1 MKRGKLLVVDDNEGI
16 LKSLRFTLG
25 PEFSQIDT
33 LRNPNLLP
41 AALQRE
47 EYDVCLLDMN
57 FNAGTITGNEG
68 IFWLREILKSDPD
81 ASVIMITAY
90 GDIELAVRAMKEGA
104 ADFVVKPWD
113 NEKLLSA
120 VQAARKI
127 RETRKKMHRDK
138 SAVSSS
144 PADSGPAG
152 CMLIGESRIFNQL
165 REQISKVA
173 STDANVLLLGENG
186 TGKELFA
193 REIHQRSLRNKKQFV
208 SVDIGSLPHTL
219 IESELFGHLKG
230 AFTDAREDRTGRF
243 VIADGGTLF
252 LDEIGNIPLSMQ
264 AKLLV
269 VLQNRQ
275 VTPLGGNQPKP
286 VNIRLISA
294 TNKPLMSMIS
304 SGEFRED
311 LLYRINTIE
320 ITIPPL
326 REREDDILLLA
337 NNFMQEYARQYE
349 KSGIVLS
356 QAACDKLMHYHWPG
370 NVRELRHTMEKAVIM
385 DESGTLQPEDF
396 VFRLAEESEED
407 LFGSLN
413 LESIERLTIQKA
425 LKLSSGNVSQAA
437 RELGI
442 TRKTLYS
449 KMEKYGLS

>member
-1 MKRGKLLVVDDNEGI
+1 MKKGKLLVVDDNEGI

-57 FNAGTITGNEG
+57 FNAGTISGNEG
-68 IFWLREILKSDPD
+68 IFWLREILKSDAD
-81 ASVIMITAY
+81 AAVIMITAY
-90 GDIELAVRAMKEGA
+90 GDIDLAVRAMKEGA

-120 VQAARKI
+120 IRAARKI
-127 RETRKKMHRDK
+127 RETRQKLHRDK
-138 SAVSSS
+138 SSDIPRIAESE
-144 PADSGPAG
+144 PAG
-152 CMLIGESRIFNQL
+152 CTLVGESAIFKQL
-165 REQISKVA
+165 REQIGKVA
-173 STDANVLLLGENG
+173 GTDANVLLLGENG

-193 REIHQRSLRNKKQFV
+193 REIHLRSLRSRKQFI
-208 SVDIGSLPHTL
+208 SVDVGSLPATL

-243 VIADGGTLF
+243 VLADGGTLF
-252 LDEIGNIPLSMQ
+252 LDDIGNIPLSMQ
-264 AKLLV
+264 SKLLV
-269 VLQNRQ
+269 VLQNRL
-275 VTPLGGNQPKP
+275 VIPLGGNQPKP

-294 TNKPLMSMIS
+294 TNKPLMTMIS

-326 REREDDILLLA
+326 RDREEDILLLA
-337 NNFMQEYARQYE
+337 NHFMNEYSMQYE
-349 KSGIVLS
+349 KKGIVLS
-356 QAACDKLMHYHWPG
+356 QAACDKLMQYHWPG

-385 DESGTLQPEDF
+385 DESGTLRPEDF
-396 VFRLAEESEED
+396 IFRLAEESEED

-413 LESIERLTIQKA
+413 LESIEKQTILKA
-425 LKLSSGNVSQAA
+425 LRLSSGNVSQAA

-449 KMEKYGLS
+449 KIEKYGIS

>member
-1 MKRGKLLVVDDNEGI
+1 
-16 LKSLRFTLG
+16 
-25 PEFSQIDT
+25 
-33 LRNPNLLP
+33 
-41 AALQRE
+41 
-47 EYDVCLLDMN
+47 
-57 FNAGTITGNEG
+57 
-68 IFWLREILKSDPD
+68 
-81 ASVIMITAY
+81 MITAY
-90 GDIELAVRAMKEGA
+90 GDIDLAVRAMKEGA

-120 VQAARKI
+120 IQAARKI
-127 RETRKKMHRDK
+127 RETRQKLHRDK
-138 SAVSSS
+138 SSGKS
-144 PADSGPAG
+144 PAPEAEPAG

-165 REQISKVA
+165 REQIGKVA
-173 STDANVLLLGENG
+173 GTDANVLLLGENG

-193 REIHQRSLRNKKQFV
+193 REIHQRSLRCKKQFV
-208 SVDIGSLPHTL
+208 SVDVGSLPHTL

-243 VIADGGTLF
+243 VLADGGTLF

-264 AKLLV
+264 SKLLV

-275 VTPLGGNQPKP
+275 VIPLGGNQVRP

-294 TNKPLMSMIS
+294 TNKPLMAMIS

-326 REREDDILLLA
+326 RDRGEDILLLA
-337 NNFMQEYARQYE
+337 NYFMQEYSRQYE

-356 QAACDKLMHYHWPG
+356 QAACDKLMQYHWPG

-385 DESGTLQPEDF
+385 DESGTLRPEDF
-396 VFRLAEESEED
+396 IFRLAEEYEED

-413 LESIERLTIQKA
+413 LETIEKQTIQKA

>member
-1 MKRGKLLVVDDNEGI
+1 MKKGKLLVVDDNEGI

-25 PEFSQIDT
+25 QEFSQIDT
-33 LRNPNLLP
+33 LRNPNLIP
-41 AALQRE
+41 ATLQRE

-57 FNAGTITGNEG
+57 FNAGTISGNEG

-90 GDIELAVRAMKEGA
+90 GDIDLAVRAMKEGA

-120 VQAARKI
+120 IQAARKI
-127 RETRKKMHRDK
+127 RETRQKVHRDK
-138 SAVSSS
+138 TTGKYNA
-144 PADSGPAG
+144 ADSEPAG
-152 CMLIGESRIFNQL
+152 CMLIGESKIFNNL
-165 REQISKVA
+165 REQIGKVA
-173 STDANVLLLGENG
+173 GTDANVLLLGENG

-193 REIHQRSLRNKKQFV
+193 REIHQRSLRSKKQFV
-208 SVDIGSLPHTL
+208 SVDVGSLPHTL

-243 VIADGGTLF
+243 VLADGGTLF
-252 LDEIGNIPLSMQ
+252 LDEIGNIPLAMQ
-264 AKLLV
+264 SKLLV

-275 VTPLGGNQPKP
+275 VIPLGGNQTRP

-294 TNKPLMSMIS
+294 TNKPLMTMIS

-326 REREDDILLLA
+326 RERGEDILLLA
-337 NNFMQEYARQYE
+337 NHFMQEYSLQYE

-385 DESGTLQPEDF
+385 DESGILRPEDF
-396 VFRLAEESEED
+396 IFRLAEESEED

-413 LESIERLTIQKA
+413 LESIEKQTIQKA
-425 LKLSSGNVSQAA
+425 LRLSSGNVSQAA

-449 KMEKYGLS
+449 KLEKYGLS